1 MPRSKRT
8 GGGIGPNLTDKYWL
22 HGEGK
27 LAGVFEVIKNGV
39 GAKGMPAW
47 KQSLS
52 EDEMM
57 AVTDYVLK
65 FKQRYVEGKEPQGEL
80 VE

>member
-1 MPRSKRT
+1 
-8 GGGIGPNLTDKYWL
+8 
-22 HGEGK
+22 
-27 LAGVFEVIKNGV
+27 
-39 GAKGMPAW
+39 
-47 KQSLS
+47 
-52 EDEMM
+52 M